1 MVRVWRRR
9 LLGGIGIATVAPG
22 LLLASLVVLALA
34 GGFGSLSALG
44 QAFSGPAVPGSA
56 GGGPA
61 ASVSRPLPPRL
72 VPGLSST
79 PPPPPPPSGGVP
91 GPPPPRPPRPGGRP

>member
-72 VPGLSST
+72 VAALSST
-79 PPPPPPPSGGVP
+79 PPAPRARSGGGLAPPASVP
-91 GPPPPRPPRPGGRP
+91 APRRGPL